1 VVIVGGRMAGKTR
14 TLRRLSEALAG
25 REGLEVTLVLAGA
38 RPEELS
44 EWAEGP
50 VAPVA
55 ALGPGASGDA
65 QAQAVERAVDA
76 ARRTAARG
84 GNALVMIDTLDG
96 LSAGAARRALA
107 AARNLRDGGSL
118 TIIATASEPLGGET
132 TVIALDPNLTTT
144 GREPILDLLASGTV
158 RAEALVGEDGARAI
172 ERARVQVLE
181 G

>member
-1 VVIVGGRMAGKTR
+1 
-14 TLRRLSEALAG
+14 
-25 REGLEVTLVLAGA
+25 
-38 RPEELS
+38 
-44 EWAEGP
+44 
-50 VAPVA
+50 
-55 ALGPGASGDA
+55 
-65 QAQAVERAVDA
+65 
-76 ARRTAARG
+76 
-84 GNALVMIDTLDG
+84 MIDTLDG